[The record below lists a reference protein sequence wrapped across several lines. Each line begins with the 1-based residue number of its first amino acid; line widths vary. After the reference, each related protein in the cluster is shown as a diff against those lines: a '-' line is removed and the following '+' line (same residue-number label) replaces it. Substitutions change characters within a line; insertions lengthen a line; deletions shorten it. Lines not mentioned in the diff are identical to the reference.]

1 MSRRGRGLRAAR
13 ACGPGADAIAA
24 VLDRVKPSPVFDSKK
39 QAVHHKRV
47 IGAATCVPRHNT
59 WMTFLRMLRQL
70 AIVEGIS
77 TLVLFGIAMP
87 LKYFA
92 GLPLAVTVAG
102 SIHGLL
108 FVMLVAMLAVAT
120 RTIPISLRVAAV
132 GVVAA
137 VVPGGPFLFDRTLAR
152 FEASRR

>member
-1 MSRRGRGLRAAR
+1 MM
-13 ACGPGADAIAA
+13 P
-24 VLDRVKPSPVFDSKK
+24 P
-39 QAVHHKRV
+39 
-47 IGAATCVPRHNT
+47 
-59 WMTFLRMLRQL
+59 MTFLRMLRQL

-92 GLPLAVTVAG
+92 GLPLAVTIAG

-108 FVMLVAMLAVAT
+108 FVMLVGMLAIAT
-120 RTIPISLRVAAV
+120 RTIPIPLRVAAV

-137 VVPGGPFLFDRTLAR
+137 VLPGGPFLFDRKLAR
-152 FEASRR
+152 LESPRR